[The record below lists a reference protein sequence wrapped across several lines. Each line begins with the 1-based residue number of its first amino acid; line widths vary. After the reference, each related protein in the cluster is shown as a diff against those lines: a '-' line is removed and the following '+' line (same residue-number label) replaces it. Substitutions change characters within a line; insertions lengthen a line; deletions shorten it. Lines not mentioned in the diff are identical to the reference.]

1 MRKRETRDCKIGVLM
16 IDVKDVAAACS
27 IGVSTV
33 WKLVK
38 EDPSFPQPIY
48 FRPTVARFK
57 AADVRRW
64 VQGLKPK
71 KEEDSVAA

>member
-1 MRKRETRDCKIGVLM
+1 M

-33 WKLVK
+33 WKLAK

-48 FRPTVARFK
+48 FGPKVARFK

-64 VQGLKPK
+64 VQGLKPEK
-71 KEEDSVAA
+71 AEDSVAA

>member
-1 MRKRETRDCKIGVLM
+1 MRKRETRNCKLGVLM

-33 WKLVK
+33 WKLVN
-38 EDPSFPQPIY
+38 EDPNFPQPIR
-48 FRPTVARFK
+48 FGPKLTRFK

-64 VQGLKPK
+64 VQGLKPEK
-71 KEEDSVAA
+71 DEDSVAA